1 MNEQTEQLQWF
12 RLYAG
17 IVDDEKLRLL
27 AFEDRWHYVALLALK
42 CDGLLDKGLD
52 LPMLNRQVAVK
63 LGLQLRE
70 LEAVANRLE
79 EVGLIDAETFQP
91 LAWGKRQFRSDSSAE
106 RTRAWRAR
114 KKAAAAAETPSGSPF
129 GGCDVT
135 ERHCDVTVTPPET
148 ETETDTET
156 RCVNARERA
165 GEAAG
170 TVGTFEGHAADARP
184 DSAAQAIGTAAGH
197 AAAALNRA
205 GCRVV
210 SQNPNLLAA
219 LAEGVTVEL
228 LLECYGQYPDKPA
241 GYVIQAARRIHA
253 EQASP
258 VQPNLIPGA
267 PAHANP
273 RRRAAAES
281 VVDRFHRVA
290 AEAEQR
296 ERAAAPVIDGHA
308 HAVAADG

>member
-1 MNEQTEQLQWF
+1 MTDQAEQLQWF

-114 KKAAAAAETPSGSPF
+114 KKAASAAETPSGSPF

-148 ETETDTET
+148 ETETDTDT

-165 GEAAG
+165 CEAAG
-170 TVGTFEGHAADARP
+170 TVGAFEGHAADARP
-184 DSAAQAIGTAAGH
+184 DPAAQAIGTAAGH

-281 VVDRFHRVA
+281 VVDRFHRIA

>member
-1 MNEQTEQLQWF
+1 MNEQTDQLQWF
-12 RLYAG
+12 RVYAG
-17 IVDDEKLRLL
+17 VVDDEKLRLL
-27 AFEDRWHYVALLALK
+27 AFEDRWHYIALLALK
-42 CDGLLDKGLD
+42 CDGLLDKPLD

-114 KKAAAAAETPSGSPF
+114 KKAAADAGKATAGPSEPR
-129 GGCDVT
+129 DVS
-135 ERHCDVTVTPPET
+135 ERHRDVTVTPPET
-148 ETETDTET
+148 ETETETET
-156 RCVNARERA
+156 RCVNAHERLC
-165 GEAAG
+165 EATGA
-170 TVGTFEGHAADARP
+170 FEGHADDAVP
-184 DSAAQAIGTAAGH
+184 DQHTQAVATAAGH

-219 LAEGVTVEL
+219 LAEGVTTEL

-241 GYVIQAARRIHA
+241 GYVIAAARRIHA
-253 EQASP
+253 EEASP
-258 VQPNLIPGA
+258 AQPNLIPGA
-267 PAHANP
+267 SPHATH
-273 RRRAAAES
+273 RRRPATES

-296 ERAAAPVIDGHA
+296 ERAASALIDGDA
-308 HAVAADG
+308 HAVAPHG

>member
-114 KKAAAAAETPSGSPF
+114 KKAAAAAETPACGPSD
-129 GGCDVT
+129 GGDVS
-135 ERHCDVTVTPPET
+135 ERHRDVTVTPPET
-148 ETETDTET
+148 ETETDTDT

-170 TVGTFEGHAADARP
+170 TVGAFEGHAADARP

-273 RRRAAAES
+273 RRRVAAES
-281 VVDRFHRVA
+281 VVDRFHRIA